1 MHEHAF
7 MHVAIPTHTHVHHA
21 GHALLGSSPCITFQP
36 SWGIPLTLVVSIMY
50 SYSVDVAPMHT
61 LWTTLNLVSLICPT
75 GGVPMQ
81 WMGRL
86 HAPHAIFFERA
97 RGNRITDVDG
107 NEMLDFCL
115 GDTGAM
121 AGM

>member
-1 MHEHAF
+1 
-7 MHVAIPTHTHVHHA
+7 
-21 GHALLGSSPCITFQP
+21 
-36 SWGIPLTLVVSIMY
+36 
-50 SYSVDVAPMHT
+50 
-61 LWTTLNLVSLICPT
+61 
-75 GGVPMQ
+75 MQ

-107 NEMLDFCL
+107 NELLDFCL

-121 AGM
+121 AGE

>member
-1 MHEHAF
+1 
-7 MHVAIPTHTHVHHA
+7 
-21 GHALLGSSPCITFQP
+21 
-36 SWGIPLTLVVSIMY
+36 
-50 SYSVDVAPMHT
+50 
-61 LWTTLNLVSLICPT
+61 
-75 GGVPMQ
+75 MQ

-121 AGM
+121 AGEHAAALRVCLRCTTWMGPRGLIVMH